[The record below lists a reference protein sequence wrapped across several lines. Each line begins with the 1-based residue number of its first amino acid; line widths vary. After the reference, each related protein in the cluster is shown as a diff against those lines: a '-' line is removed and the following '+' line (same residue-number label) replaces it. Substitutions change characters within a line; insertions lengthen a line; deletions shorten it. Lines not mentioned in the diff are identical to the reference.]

1 MTSFNAYIDDPLF
14 FRANSLSKDTST
26 MYSLPLPAGWHEIK
40 SDKEW
45 TTLFPLR
52 KKIQR
57 QGWKVH
63 VSANL
68 ADVEAILKNTAE
80 VCFQNNVCFKH
91 LATEKV
97 FKIRNGKHVS
107 RGFSGKFIT
116 CYPDQAQL
124 EAFLAALENK
134 LNGFSGPYILSD
146 KRWQKAPIYLR
157 YGVFRDAYPEENMP
171 MDSQMLKTSYGE
183 VIDQREAVF
192 HLPEGIEVPNF
203 LKSWLY
209 DSDGE
214 TADMP
219 FTIKSAIQFSN
230 CGGIYQ
236 AILADSEKE
245 IILKEARPYTGIDH
259 YSTYATDRLAA
270 EKKALKLLNSLSG
283 VPDYC
288 WYGTVWEHQYL
299 AMEKVEGVV
308 LNRWVTG
315 HYPFSA
321 NKQRD
326 YLQKIRKI
334 VSQLIEIVEA
344 AHKSDV
350 YHQDIHLS
358 NIILTDDEQVML
370 IDWGEAL
377 FKNHSVPFHQVA
389 APGFRAWGK
398 ELTPERIDWY
408 GVLQVAHF
416 LFYPLILQADLVYQF
431 GEQTERAGQQY
442 FQTLGY
448 KQEEI
453 NAYVRILAELKKKV
467 QTIEVVSPNKVL
479 QPYLSDNSQA
489 SAESTIQTWGKQ
501 LLNGASSVMQMWQ
514 RDYDFRHFPVH
525 YYGTRSKQG
534 IAFSDLGIIWAYTK
548 LEHLLGEQERLTET
562 KQRIIA
568 ASINDISMMKQVQ
581 GGLFDG
587 LAGTCWLLDQLGET
601 EQATKYVNQFFK
613 PMIEGCKN
621 FNLYNGL
628 AGILLT
634 GSYFLSQRRLM
645 DENAEL
651 LLIKLRQLARAYQAQ
666 PNQFIHAKQKGRL
679 TNNPAEQTIG
689 LFYGHAGLGWLFAEV
704 YKLTDD
710 DLFIDCLNV
719 AIETELASYVV
730 SQKNSLQC
738 KQQHRSLP
746 YLATGSAGLGLLI
759 AKNSQHIT
767 QANCVKQLPLYRALE
782 TNFSVFPGLFN
793 GYSGLKLSQLLI
805 NEQLKLGDAEQISQ
819 SFVAG
824 LQPHLIQIGTGLAI
838 AGDNGTKITM
848 DIFSG
853 FAGVA
858 LTITNIMDQ
867 TFDIVPTLKK

>member
-1 MTSFNAYIDDPLF
+1 MTSFNAYIEDPLF

-26 MYSLPLPAGWHEIK
+26 TYSLPLPAGWHEIK

-63 VSANL
+63 VSASL

-124 EAFLAALENK
+124 EMFLDALENK
-134 LNGFSGPYILSD
+134 LAGFSGPYILSD

-157 YGVFRDAYPEENMP
+157 YGVFRDSYPDENMP
-171 MDSQMLKTSYGE
+171 TDSQMLKTRYGE
-183 VIDQREAVF
+183 VADQREAMF
-192 HLPEGIEVPNF
+192 NLPEGIEVPMF
-203 LKSWLY
+203 LESWLH
-209 DSDGE
+209 DAGTEE
-214 TADMP
+214 TMP
-219 FTIKSAIQFSN
+219 FMINSAIQFSN
-230 CGGIYQ
+230 CGGIYH

-259 YSTYATDRLAA
+259 YGVYATDRLAS
-270 EKKALKLLNSLSG
+270 EKKALEILSSLRG

-299 AMEKVEGVV
+299 AMEKVEGVA

-315 HYPFSA
+315 HYPFSM
-321 NKQRD
+321 NKQID
-326 YLQKIRKI
+326 YLQKIQKI
-334 VSQLIEIVEA
+334 VRQLIEIVEA
-344 AHKSDV
+344 SHNRGV
-350 YHQDIHLS
+350 YHQDIHLR
-358 NIILTDDEQVML
+358 NIILTVDEQAVL

-377 FKNHSVPFHQVA
+377 FINQPLPFHQVA

-398 ELTPERIDWY
+398 ELTPEQIDWY

-416 LFYPLILQADLVYQF
+416 LFFPLILQAELVYQF
-431 GEQTERAGQQY
+431 GEQTMRAAQKY
-442 FQTLGY
+442 FRNLGY
-448 KQEEI
+448 KSEEI
-453 NAYVRILAELKKKV
+453 TAYVKLLSELKKKV
-467 QTIEVVSPNKVL
+467 KTIEVICPNKVL
-479 QPYLSDNSQA
+479 RPYLSGNSQL
-489 SAESTIQTWGKQ
+489 SADSTLQTWGKQ
-501 LLNGASSVMQMWQ
+501 LLNGAYSVMQMWQ

-525 YYGTRSKQG
+525 YYGTRSKLG

-548 LEHLLGEQERLTET
+548 LEHLLGEQGRLTET
-562 KQRIIA
+562 KQKIIA
-568 ASINDISMMKQVQ
+568 ESINDISMLKQVQ

-601 EQATKYVNQFFK
+601 EQATKLVNQFFK

-634 GSYFLSQRRLM
+634 GSYFFSQQKLTE
-645 DENAEL
+645 ENAQ
-651 LLIKLRQLARAYQAQ
+651 LLISKLRQFAHAYQAQ
-666 PNQFIHAKQKGRL
+666 PSHFCRSEQKGRL
-679 TNNPAEQTIG
+679 TNNPVEQTIG
-689 LFYGHAGLGWLFAEV
+689 LFYGHAGLGWLFSEA
-704 YKLTDD
+704 YRLTNDS
-710 DLFIDCLNV
+710 LFIDCLNV
-719 AIETELASYVV
+719 AIEKELASYVV
-730 SQKNSLQC
+730 SQENSLQC

-759 AKNSQHIT
+759 AKNSEHIT
-767 QANCVKQLPLYRALE
+767 QANLSKQLPLYRALE

-805 NEQLKLGDAEQISQ
+805 NRQLKLGDAEQISE

-838 AGDNGTKITM
+838 AGDHGTKLTM

-867 TFDIVPTLKK
+867 TFDILPALKK

>member
-1 MTSFNAYIDDPLF
+1 MTSFNAYIEDPLF
-14 FRANSLSKDTST
+14 FRENNLSKDTST
-26 MYSLPLPAGWHEIK
+26 TYSLPLPAGWHEIK
-40 SDKEW
+40 SNKEW
-45 TTLFPLR
+45 TTLLPLQ

-63 VSANL
+63 VSASL
-68 ADVEAILKNTAE
+68 MDVEAILKKTAE
-80 VCFQNNVCFKH
+80 VCFQNKVCFKH
-91 LATEKV
+91 LATEKI
-97 FKIRNGKHVS
+97 FKIRNGKQIN

-124 EAFLAALENK
+124 EMFLEALENK
-134 LNGFSGPYILSD
+134 LSGFSGPYILSD
-146 KRWQKAPIYLR
+146 KRWKKAPIYLR
-157 YGVFRDAYPEENMP
+157 YGVFRDSYPDENMP
-171 MDSQMLKTSYGE
+171 TDSSKLKTSYGE
-183 VIDQREAVF
+183 VADQREAMF
-192 HLPEGIEVPNF
+192 HLSEGIEVPKF
-203 LKSWLY
+203 LESWLHEE
-209 DSDGE
+209 DTE
-214 TADMP
+214 EKNMP
-219 FTIKSAIQFSN
+219 FRIKSAIQFSN
-230 CGGIYQ
+230 CGGIYH
-236 AILADSEKE
+236 AVLGDSKNE

-259 YSTYATDRLAA
+259 YGTYATERLAA
-270 EKKALKLLNSLSG
+270 EKKALEILSNVCG

-288 WYGTVWEHQYL
+288 WYGNVWEHQYL

-315 HYPFSA
+315 HYPFST
-321 NKQRD
+321 NKQMD

-334 VSQLIEIVEA
+334 VSQLVEIVET

-358 NIILTDDEQVML
+358 NIILTDDEQAVL

-377 FKNHSVPFHQVA
+377 FTNHSVPFHQVA

-398 ELTPERIDWY
+398 ALTPEKIDWY

-431 GEQTERAGQQY
+431 GEQTKRAGQQY

-448 KQEEI
+448 KAEEI
-453 NAYVRILAELKKKV
+453 DAYVKVLTELKKKV
-467 QTIEVVSPNKVL
+467 QTIEVTSANKVL
-479 QPYLSDNSQA
+479 QPYLSENNQS
-489 SAESTIQTWGKQ
+489 SAVSTLQTWGKQ
-501 LLNGASSVMQMWQ
+501 LLNGANSVMQMWQ

-534 IAFSDLGIIWAYTK
+534 IAFSDLGIIWAYSK
-548 LEHLLGEQERLTET
+548 LENLLGDQGRLTET

-568 ASINDISMMKQVQ
+568 KSINDIQLTKQVQ

-601 EQATKYVNQFFK
+601 EQATKYFNQFFK
-613 PMIEGCKN
+613 PMIQGCQN

-634 GSYFLSQRRLM
+634 GSYFLSQRRLT
-645 DENAEL
+645 DENTEL
-651 LLIKLRQLARAYQAQ
+651 LLIKLRQLARAYQVQ
-666 PNQFIHAKQKGRL
+666 PDQFFHAEQIGRL
-679 TNNPAEQTIG
+679 TNNPTEQTIG
-689 LFYGHAGLGWLFAEV
+689 LFYGHAGLGWLFAEA
-704 YKLTDD
+704 YKLTKD
-710 DLFIDCLNV
+710 DLLIDCLNL
-719 AIETELASYVV
+719 AIQTELTNYVV
-730 SQKNSLQC
+730 SQENTLQC

-759 AKNSQHIT
+759 AKNSEHIT
-767 QANCVKQLPLYRALE
+767 QANCAKQLPLYRALE

-805 NEQLKLGDAEQISQ
+805 NGQLKLGDAEQISQ
-819 SFVAG
+819 SFVTG

-848 DIFSG
+848 DVFSG

-858 LTITNIMDQ
+858 LTITKIMDQ
-867 TFDIVPTLKK
+867 TFDILPMLKK